1 MSMLGPFTNF
11 HEMNLDW
18 LLEEWRETKEAII
31 GDQSQWK
38 EFKAEMTSAWEKY
51 KKDTSEQL
59 NNDIADIITAN
70 SSFQK
75 AINLKIEDR
84 KSVV

>member
-31 GDQSQWK
+31 GDQSQ
-38 EFKAEMTSAWEKY
+38 
-51 KKDTSEQL
+51 
-59 NNDIADIITAN
+59 
-70 SSFQK
+70 
-75 AINLKIEDR
+75 
-84 KSVV
+84 

>member
-38 EFKAEMTSAWEKY
+38 EFKAEMTAAWEKY
-51 KKDTSEQL
+51 KKTRQNSLTTILPILSQL
-59 NNDIADIITAN
+59 TRH
-70 SSFQK
+70 S
-75 AINLKIEDR
+75 R
-84 KSVV
+84 KLSI